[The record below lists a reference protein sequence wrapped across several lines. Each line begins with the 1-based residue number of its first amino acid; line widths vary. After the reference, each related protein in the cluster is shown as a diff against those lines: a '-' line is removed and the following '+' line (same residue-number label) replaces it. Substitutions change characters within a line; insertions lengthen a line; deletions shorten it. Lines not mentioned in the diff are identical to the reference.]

1 MPLTG
6 KQKRYLRGLG
16 HELKPVVQIGQ
27 QGLDERV
34 LAAIAKAIAAHELVK
49 IKLLESYVVNRHET
63 AERLAMTTG
72 AEVVQVLGRT
82 ILLYQPAAENPQIKL
97 P

>member
-6 KQKRYLRGLG
+6 KQKRHLRGLG
-16 HELKPVVQIGQ
+16 HALKPIVQIGQ

-34 LAAIAKAIAAHELVK
+34 LAAIANAIAAHELVK
-49 IKLLESYVVNRHET
+49 IKLLESYVADRYET
-63 AERLAMTTG
+63 AERLAAKTG

-82 ILLYQPAAENPQIKL
+82 VLLYDAATENPQIKL